1 MTLRENVGF
10 ENPTDN
16 FGAAKTCFFGFS
28 DGLLP
33 HRRPG
38 FSPANPLFIRYVA
51 GLKPGLHRILLI
63 CIHYM
68 LKKPNRVRGCATHP
82 TITAEAV

>member
-16 FGAAKTCFFGFS
+16 FGAAKTCFLVFQTAFYPIVG
-28 DGLLP
+28 
-33 HRRPG
+33 R
-38 FSPANPLFIRYVA
+38 FSPANSLFIRYVA

-63 CIHYM
+63 CNHYM
-68 LKKPNRVRGCATHP
+68 LQNPNRVRGCATHP